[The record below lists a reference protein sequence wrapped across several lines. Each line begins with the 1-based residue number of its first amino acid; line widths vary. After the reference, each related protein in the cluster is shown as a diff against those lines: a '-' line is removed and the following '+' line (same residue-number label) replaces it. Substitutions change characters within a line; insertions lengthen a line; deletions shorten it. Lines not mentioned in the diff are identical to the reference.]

1 MTPEK
6 IEEIKDLL
14 QKKVNV
20 LAPKRLNYV
29 DEIKIISLEFT
40 KEREFREASFDAT
53 IKVKYNFGNK
63 NVPYQVI
70 DDTVLKA
77 NRLVKNLI
85 IAITGVSQV
94 YVFYP

>member
-6 IEEIKDLL
+6 IEDLKDFL
-14 QKKVNV
+14 QKKVN
-20 LAPKRLNYV
+20 LLIPKRLNYV

-40 KEREFREASFDAT
+40 NESEFREASFDAT
-53 IKVKYNFGNK
+53 IKVKYNFGLGS
-63 NVPYQVI
+63 VPYQVI
-70 DDTVLKA
+70 NDVVSKS

-85 IAITGVSQV
+85 TAITGVSKV